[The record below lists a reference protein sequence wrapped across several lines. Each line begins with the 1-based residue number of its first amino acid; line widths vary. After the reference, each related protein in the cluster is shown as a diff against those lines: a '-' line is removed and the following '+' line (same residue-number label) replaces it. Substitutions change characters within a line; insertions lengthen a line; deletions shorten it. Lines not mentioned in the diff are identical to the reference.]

1 MSIMMSLQGVQS
13 FLLYFAAGFVAEAV
27 FVLAYMAITPHH
39 EARLIESGNTAA
51 AISLGGAVIGF
62 TLPVASAIANSVSLL
77 DMLVWCAVALV
88 VQLAA
93 FLLATLFLSGL
104 AKRIEDG
111 NMAAAAT
118 TATVSLAIGLLNA
131 ASMTY

>member
-13 FLLYFAAGFVAEAV
+13 FLLYFAAGLVAEAL

-51 AISLGGAVIGF
+51 AVSLAGAVIGF
-62 TLPVASAIANSVSLL
+62 TLPVVSVIANSVSLL

-93 FLLATLFLSGL
+93 FLLASLFLRGL
-104 AKRIEDG
+104 ARRIEDG
-111 NMAAAAT
+111 NMAAATT
-118 TATVSLAIGLLNA
+118 TATVSLSIGLLNA

>member
-1 MSIMMSLQGVQS
+1 MTIMMSLQGVQS
-13 FLLYFAAGFVAEAV
+13 FLLYFAAGLVAEAL

-51 AISLGGAVIGF
+51 AVSLGGAVLGF
-62 TLPVASAIANSVSLL
+62 TLPVASAITNSVSLL
-77 DMLVWCAVALV
+77 DMMVWCVVALV

-93 FLLATLFLSGL
+93 FLLANLFLRGL

-118 TATVSLAIGLLNA
+118 TATVSLAIGILNA
-131 ASMTY
+131 ASMSY